1 MGQNASKGL
10 SKAAGKAAARQQAP
24 SMKRPPIPSRTAAPT
39 FPEPSTPQNPGS
51 FLRGTGVAAQDLR
64 DRGQEMYLQHV
75 QEQREQNSNQKAEQ
89 QQSSSAAAASGNKNN
104 APAQTSMSSRNTDM
118 PEDLLKFIQ
127 DVGPAKQSVDR
138 EFTTNRLL
146 KEENL
151 GELNKAESVRTAKR
165 ERVRMPL
172 MQGDDNFMTEKNTNF
187 NVRHGS
193 LSGLNLDKHDFG
205 LSNLQLYD
213 FLSRKDDDKGAADEK
228 RFVGEFHKKILSD
241 EQGGQSSLDHY
252 STPKGKESKKD
263 ELELMKQTLKYLEVP
278 KLRINDDDDILGLP
292 SKEVPG
298 PENTSVSTIPENKI
312 IMVLKDLS
320 MKTPNSSKKEN
331 HKEIQGAYKRKIE
344 KGSS

>member
-1 MGQNASKGL
+1 MGQKASKGL

-24 SMKRPPIPSRTAAPT
+24 SMKRPPIPSRTPQNAAAPT
-39 FPEPSTPQNPGS
+39 PEPSTPQNPGS
-51 FLRGTGVAAQDLR
+51 FLRGTGVAAQDIR
-64 DRGQEMYLQHV
+64 DKGQEMYLQHV

-89 QQSSSAAAASGNKNN
+89 QQSSAAAAAGNKNN
-104 APAQTSMSSRNTDM
+104 APAQTSISSRNMDM

-138 EFTTNRLL
+138 EFTTDRLL

-172 MQGDDNFMTEKNTNF
+172 MEGDDNFMTEKNTNF

-193 LSGLNLDKHDFG
+193 LSASTSDKYDFG

-213 FLSRKDDDKGAADEK
+213 FLSRKDDDKGAADEE
-228 RFVGEFHKKILSD
+228 RFVSDFHEKILSD

-252 STPKGKESKKD
+252 STPKGKESKKE
-263 ELELMKQTLKYLEVP
+263 ELYLMKQTLKYLEVP
-278 KLRINDDDDILGLP
+278 KLRINEDDDILGLP

-320 MKTPNSSKKEN
+320 MKTPNSSKTERTTEKFKELT
-331 HKEIQGAYKRKIE
+331 
-344 KGSS
+344 KGK